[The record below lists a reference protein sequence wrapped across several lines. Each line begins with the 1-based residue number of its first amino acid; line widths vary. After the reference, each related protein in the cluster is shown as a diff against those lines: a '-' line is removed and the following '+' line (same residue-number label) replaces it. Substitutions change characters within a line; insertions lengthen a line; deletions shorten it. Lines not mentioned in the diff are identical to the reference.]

1 MKEITAMSN
10 CSLLKDSFEDKTDEQ
25 ALQLAKIFISSN
37 QKFNIVVIGSWFLL
51 WSFFDK

>member
-25 ALQLAKIFISSN
+25 ALSWQKYLFRQIKNLIS
-37 QKFNIVVIGSWFLL
+37 L
-51 WSFFDK
+51 